1 MEISIRGLQTEEF
14 RCQKVPPGQHGFFVF
29 CFAVLGAELRGP
41 LKSDKCST
49 ANSISNSKVKS
60 AQHGFIFLSGRATIE
75 HGTLSTLARQVIYH

>member
-1 MEISIRGLQTEEF
+1 MEISILGLQTEEF

-29 CFAVLGAELRGP
+29 CFTVLGAKPRGP
-41 LKSDKCST
+41 LELDKCST

-75 HGTLSTLARQVIYH
+75 HGTSRTLARHMIYH